1 MIAVRELLKR
11 HTQMVI
17 NLAYIASVAVQQAN
31 LVPLIPNVN
40 PVAASTPKI
49 MTGTINIWET
59 AALSAVNVISPA
71 SVKIPI
77 EYPRAMLMMAP
88 ACPPGRCYTVQA
100 SEVDPEPDGCVP
112 FCSTD

>member
-31 LVPLIPNVN
+31 FLVPLIPNVN

-71 SVKIPI
+71 SVKF
-77 EYPRAMLMMAP
+77 
-88 ACPPGRCYTVQA
+88 Q
-100 SEVDPEPDGCVP
+100 
-112 FCSTD
+112 